1 MGRNWGNLSLKLDAN
16 QPQETFDKLSDQNK
30 LRPFLLGEQIKGTA
44 GRRADAYS
52 EFINQEVK
60 DFIAAV
66 CHEHNYTISIR
77 KAGKDTIAR
86 LAEGAHP
93 KPHTIL
99 DKSMKEKTLRTDLYK
114 KLQSLSKIKK
124 GNLEL
129 PDITGLVGKMNGGKF
144 VGIYV
149 ADTTGC
155 PLTAVQ
161 KADETFT
168 IKKMDKTFD
177 IKDETYCASAAGEH
191 LHSYIDFAKLMN
203 ITTPNYAMDLD
214 NCEAIVTKLA
224 EIPNFVSLCYTGDY
238 DLHEAYKNL
247 HEIPEAT
254 PEKKTLLMALNNTK
268 DESSITLEKLTERQ
282 KEFRLARIDYHI
294 NNRPNDKPHLES
306 LKNIVE
312 RLTPQ
317 HLVVKDTM
325 FLFQHGDQATYM
337 MSSYFEMVESV
348 PSVASEETDEL
359 LWCHKGLWF
368 NTGASLDNLTRADLI
383 EIAKKNI
390 KEHNLFREAIGV
402 TKPSTWY

>member
-1 MGRNWGNLSLKLDAN
+1 MGRNWGNLSLKPDTVLCQRA
-16 QPQETFDKLSDQNK
+16 FDHSSKQNE
-30 LRPFLLGEQIKGTA
+30 LRPFLLGGQIKGTA

-66 CHEHNYTISIR
+66 CQKHNYTISIR

-155 PLTAVQ
+155 PLNAVQ

-168 IKKMDKTFD
+168 IKKMDKTFN

-203 ITTPNYAMDLD
+203 ITTPNYAMNLD

-238 DLHEAYKNL
+238 DLHEAYKDL

-254 PEKKTLLMALNNTK
+254 PEKKTLLMTLNNTEDK
-268 DESSITLEKLTERQ
+268 NSIALEKLTEQQ

-294 NNRPNDKPHLES
+294 NNGHNDNTYLKS

-312 RLTPQ
+312 KLTPQ

-368 NTGASLDNLTRADLI
+368 NTGTSLDNLTSTVSKATAD
-383 EIAKKNI
+383 KNI
-390 KEHNLFREAIGV
+390 KEHDQFRKAIGV